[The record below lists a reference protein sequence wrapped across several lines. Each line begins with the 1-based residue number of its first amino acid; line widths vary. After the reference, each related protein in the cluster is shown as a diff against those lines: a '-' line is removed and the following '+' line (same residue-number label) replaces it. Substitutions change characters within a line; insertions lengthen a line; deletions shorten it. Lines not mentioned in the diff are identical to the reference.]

1 MFFSTFYLV
10 CQLLSPYPGISIQHL
25 TPFICPTWHT
35 VWSYLNWGTARTHWP
50 WPCLQR
56 ITWLLCTGGSCT
68 FPGQGGPS
76 VCESWLSTGLK
87 ESAGIITPPLFLL
100 QVQTSLNGGVW
111 LLIVSWNKTYSLPT
125 PKLLLATVLLST
137 KGNLE
142 HSVYIEKTLWRGF
155 NHVFFYTYKG
165 SKEKQDLSLRV
176 WSERVLNLEG
186 TNQTC

>member
-1 MFFSTFYLV
+1 MPAP
-10 CQLLSPYPGISIQHL
+10 QPHPGISIKHL
-25 TPFICPTWHT
+25 IPFIYVLLDTHSLELPKQTLT
-35 VWSYLNWGTARTHWP
+35 ERLLRSHWP

-56 ITWLLCTGGSCT
+56 TTLLIRTGWSCT

-87 ESAGIITPPLFLL
+87 GSAGIITPPLFLL
-100 QVQTSLNGGVW
+100 QVLTSLNGSVW
-111 LLIVSWNKTYSLPT
+111 LLIVSWNKPYSLPT

-142 HSVYIEKTLWRGF
+142 HSVYIEKILWRGF
-155 NHVFFYTYKG
+155 NHVLFYTYKG
-165 SKEKQDLSLRV
+165 SKEKQDLRV

-186 TNQTC
+186 TNQIC